1 MVTGKK
7 KPKVKKDPK
16 TNKNRRLLRKL
27 AWFALKAGFAAVL
40 AYCFFWGIV
49 AWERFGSKKWELPAR
64 VYARPLE
71 LYPGLALNADNLA
84 RELSLLRY
92 RKTNRIEVPG
102 SYSVDKNVFT
112 LYCRPFEFPDGPE
125 PPRKIRVAIQ
135 GGKVSALTEVETGK
149 NASIA
154 RLDPALV
161 GSFYPASEEDRLWV
175 KLEDAPPLLIQTIM
189 ATEDRDFYAHR
200 GIKPLSILRA
210 LKANILAGK
219 AVQGGSTLTQQLVKN
234 MFLSREKTIVRKIDE
249 AIMAVSLEL
258 FYDKDR
264 IFEAYI
270 NEVYLAQDGKRAI
283 HGFGMASRFYFGR
296 STEHLQAEEIALLVG
311 LLKGPSHYNPR
322 KYPARALERRNLIL
336 DMMADQKLIR
346 PAEAQRAKNADL
358 GVVSDPQS
366 GFSPFPAFLEL
377 VKRGLLRDYD
387 DQDLRTEGLRIFST
401 LVPRVQFAAQDGI
414 EERLKNIEA
423 ARGLP
428 SKTLQ
433 AAAVV
438 TGAGNNEVAALAG
451 GREGGEHGFNRAL
464 DSRRP
469 IGSLIKPAV
478 YLTALMQ
485 PDKYTLITPLEDTP
499 VRIETKSGPWE
510 PKNYEGRFNG
520 KTPLFQALAY
530 SYNAATVRL
539 GMDLGI
545 KNVFATLEKLGVD
558 GDFPA
563 YPSALLGAVGLS
575 SLEVV
580 QMYQTFA
587 AGGFYTP
594 VRAIQAVYRP
604 DGSLLQRYPLTVR
617 ENVDPGAVYLLNKA
631 LQTVITEGTG
641 KYLDREL
648 AQRLTPAGKTGTT
661 DDLRDSWFAGFTGD
675 HAAVVWIGRDDNA
688 PCGLTGASGAMQVW
702 GDIMKKIA
710 TSPLRST
717 KPENVALTAIDATAG
732 WRTEEECPGSLSIP
746 FIAGSEPADFVSCRQ
761 GRVPETVEKPPP
773 EQKAGKRIESVPSK
787 IKNFFKDLF

>member
-1 MVTGKK
+1 MVTRKK
-7 KPKVKKDPK
+7 NSKVKETPK
-16 TNKNRRLLRKL
+16 TNNERSWFRKF
-27 AWFALKAGFAAVL
+27 AWFAMKAGFAALL
-40 AYCFFWGIV
+40 AYCCFWGIV
-49 AWERFGSKKWELPAR
+49 AWEKFGSKKWELPAR

-71 LYPGLALNADNLA
+71 LYTGLSLDANALS
-84 RELSLLRY
+84 RELSLLSY

-112 LYCRPFEFPDGPE
+112 IYCRPFEFPDGQE
-125 PPRKIRVAIQ
+125 SAKKIRVEIQ
-135 GGKVSALTEVETGK
+135 AGRVSALTEVDTGK
-149 NASIA
+149 NTSIA

-175 KLEDAPPLLIQTIM
+175 KLDDAPPILIQTIM
-189 ATEDRDFYAHR
+189 AAEDREFYDHY

-234 MFLSREKTIVRKIDE
+234 LFLTREKTLVRKIEE
-249 AIMAVSLEL
+249 AIMALSLEL
-258 FYDKDR
+258 FYDKDK

-296 STEHLQAEEIALLVG
+296 SLEHLQTEEIAFLVG
-311 LLKGPSHYNPR
+311 LLKGPSYYNPR
-322 KYPARALERRNLIL
+322 KHPARALERRNLIL
-336 DMMADQKLIR
+336 NLMAEQKLIQ
-346 PAEAQRAKNADL
+346 PAEAQRAKSTEL
-358 GVVSDPQS
+358 GFISDPQS

-377 VKRGLLRDYD
+377 VQRSLLKDYD
-387 DQDLRTEGLRIFST
+387 EQDLRTEGLRIFST
-401 LVPRVQFAAQDGI
+401 LVPRVQFAVEDGI

-428 SKTLQ
+428 VKTRQ

-485 PDKYTLITPLEDTP
+485 PERYTLITPLEDSP
-499 VRIETKSGPWE
+499 IRIETKSGIWE

-520 KTPLFQALAY
+520 KTPLFQALAN
-530 SYNAATVRL
+530 SCNAATVRL
-539 GMDLGI
+539 GMDVGI
-545 KNVFATLEKLGVD
+545 KNVFETIGKLGVD
-558 GDFPA
+558 ENFPA

-575 SLEVV
+575 SLELV

-641 KYLDREL
+641 KHLDRGL
-648 AQRLTPAGKTGTT
+648 AGRLTPAGKTGTT

-675 HAAVVWIGRDDNA
+675 HAAVVWVGRDDNA

-702 GDIMKKIA
+702 GDIMKRIQ
-710 TSPLRST
+710 TSPLRLAQ
-717 KPENVALTAIDATAG
+717 PDNVVLASIDATAG
-732 WRTEEECPGSLSIP
+732 WRTEVDCQGSLSIP
-746 FIAGSEPADFVSCRQ
+746 FIAGSEPADFVSCRK
-761 GRVPETVEKPPP
+761 VPPP
-773 EQKAGKRIESVPSK
+773 EIVEESPPARKDGKENKSMPSR
-787 IKNFFKDLF
+787 IKNFFKELF